1 MQFSHDSYME
11 YYAAV
16 EIFKHRRDKEGLLVD
31 NFFDFKWQ
39 NSAIFYAGKSKDMP
53 LFLEHITD
61 KLRNANQLNQYMS
74 GVLGAGYLLQALYQ
88 TDNKRREETILEAIE
103 LNSKSTDILIKLAA
117 DDIILFKNYSI
128 PILQIMNL
136 LYFYENFNSI
146 TVKEPLKMAF
156 THLYNEYKRTGKTIF
171 ALKAINIALIL
182 DSKRISHNQALEM
195 IIEDSTILKEPT
207 LYAILDFS
215 FSTLG
220 GDKYLKIKK
229 DIRDNYFP
237 KISAPVRELIKLP
250 ASRVRF
256 TKLDT
261 IFSNK
266 NVQLVVEGKTDAEII
281 EHAYYVLTNGSTPY
295 WSIKSS
301 GNESGGASE
310 VAKAI
315 SNCKPIIDTDDII
328 IGIFDHDAKG

>member
-1 MQFSHDSYME
+1 
-11 YYAAV
+11 
-16 EIFKHRRDKEGLLVD
+16 
-31 NFFDFKWQ
+31 
-39 NSAIFYAGKSKDMP
+39 
-53 LFLEHITD
+53 
-61 KLRNANQLNQYMS
+61 
-74 GVLGAGYLLQALYQ
+74 
-88 TDNKRREETILEAIE
+88 
-103 LNSKSTDILIKLAA
+103 
-117 DDIILFKNYSI
+117 
-128 PILQIMNL
+128 
-136 LYFYENFNSI
+136 
-146 TVKEPLKMAF
+146 
-156 THLYNEYKRTGKTIF
+156 
-171 ALKAINIALIL
+171 
-182 DSKRISHNQALEM
+182 
-195 IIEDSTILKEPT
+195 LKEPT

-250 ASRVRF
+250 ASRIRF

-328 IGIFDHDAKG
+328 IGIFDHDAKGLQEFRGLKTSVFEKGTKEAIRKHKDCNVYALLLPVPGEMDFYLKKDQSFNFFEVEHYFGETFLTENNVVDLTDIPNVYKIKESKKNGLSKLVRGIQDRKVFTFFVDLFTEIDKIAQMEVEYFTD